1 MSLGDYVG
9 TTSAPVS
16 PPVRPAKGL
25 EVPEAAAVL
34 QASRSWLAL
43 RGEDTEVEQ

>member
-16 PPVRPAKGL
+16 QSVRPVKRFEVDIGPRS
-25 EVPEAAAVL
+25 EVPEEIRDRTAV
-34 QASRSWLAL
+34 
-43 RGEDTEVEQ
+43 